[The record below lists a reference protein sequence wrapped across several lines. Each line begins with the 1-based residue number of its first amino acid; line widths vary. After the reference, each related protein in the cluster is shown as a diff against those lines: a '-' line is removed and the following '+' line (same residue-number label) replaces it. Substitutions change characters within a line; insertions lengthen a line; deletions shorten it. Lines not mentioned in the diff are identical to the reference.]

1 MMREFHVPPDS
12 AAERI
17 DRWLVDVT
25 GESRATI
32 QKYCRAGQVTVNDV
46 PVKANYRP
54 VRGDIVRLPEPA
66 VRETVLRAEAIPLEI
81 VYEDEDMLVINKPRG
96 MVVHP
101 AAGHDDGTLVHALLA
116 HTGGCLADA
125 GDPLRP
131 GIVHR
136 LDRDTSGLLA
146 AAKSERGYESLSAQ
160 VRAHSMERIYFALV
174 HGEPEADRG
183 TIRLPL
189 GRDPR
194 NRLRRAV
201 VSQGGRD
208 AVTHF
213 TVAERLGKFAL
224 VRCRLETGRT
234 HQIRVHMAAIGH
246 PVVQDPLY
254 GRRKDA
260 FPLAGQ
266 ALHAARLTLRR
277 PADGSEIICEAPLP
291 ADFLQCLAAIRKE
304 NSHVEK

>member
-1 MMREFHVPPDS
+1 MREFRVPS
-12 AAERI
+12 EGTEERL
-17 DRWLVDVT
+17 DRWLAERT
-25 GESRATI
+25 GESRSAL
-32 QKYCRAGQVTVNDV
+32 QKYCKAGLVTVNGA

-54 VRGDIVRLPEPA
+54 VAGDLVCLPEPEA
-66 VRETVLRAEAIPLEI
+66 EATELQAEAIPLHV
-81 VYEDEDMLVINKPRG
+81 VYEDEDILVVDKPRG

-101 AAGHDDGTLVHALLA
+101 AAGHDRGTLVHALLA
-116 HTGGCLADA
+116 HTGGRLAATGDA
-125 GDPLRP
+125 LRP

-136 LDRDTSGLLA
+136 LDRDTSGLIA
-146 AAKSERGYESLSAQ
+146 VAKSERGYTALSEQ

-174 HGEPEADRG
+174 HGVPETDRG

-201 VSQGGRD
+201 VPQGGRE

-213 TVAERLGKFAL
+213 TVVERLGKFAL
-224 VRCRLETGRT
+224 LRCRLETGRT
-234 HQIRVHMAAIGH
+234 HQIRVHLAAIGY
-246 PVVQDPLY
+246 PVLQDPLY

-260 FPLAGQ
+260 FPLRGQ

-277 PADGSEIICEAPLP
+277 PADGSEIVCEAPLP
-291 ADFLQCLAAIRKE
+291 ADFLQCLAEIRKE